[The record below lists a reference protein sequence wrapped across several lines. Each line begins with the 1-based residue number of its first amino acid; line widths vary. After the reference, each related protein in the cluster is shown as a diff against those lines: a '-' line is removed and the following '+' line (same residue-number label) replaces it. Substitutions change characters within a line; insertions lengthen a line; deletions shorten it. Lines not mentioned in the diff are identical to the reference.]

1 MTGALLDVAIALPAP
16 KDGWLAVTKAAFMAY
31 AESDAARVLRDEDLM
46 ELVTLFQL
54 IDQRNRY
61 ITNLT
66 GVGADDEPTLRALK
80 MADTMIAR
88 MSGNLGV
95 GPLARTR
102 LGISVAERAR
112 REDEQAVRR
121 KAASSSEF

>member
-1 MTGALLDVAIALPAP
+1 MTGALLDVAIDLPAP
-16 KDGWLAVTKAAFMAY
+16 KGDWLDITKAAFFAY
-31 AESDAARVLRDEDLM
+31 AESDAARVLRAEDIM

-61 ITNLT
+61 IVNLT
-66 GVGADDEPTLRALK
+66 GIGADDEPTLRALK

-112 REDEQAVRR
+112 REDEQAERR
-121 KAASSSEF
+121 QAASSSDF